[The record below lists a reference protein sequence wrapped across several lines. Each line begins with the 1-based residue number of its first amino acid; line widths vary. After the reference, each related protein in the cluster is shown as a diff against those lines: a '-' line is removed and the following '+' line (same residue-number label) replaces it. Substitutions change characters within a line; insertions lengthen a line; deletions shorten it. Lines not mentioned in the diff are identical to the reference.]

1 MSAPGLPADATG
13 LITVDL
19 DALCA
24 NWRALAQLVAPAECG
39 AVVKADAYGL
49 GAAEVIPALA
59 RAGCRTFFIATP
71 EEASAARRLV
81 PSARLFAL
89 DGLVPG
95 SAQNLV
101 AADVAPVLSGLDEI
115 ADWSAYARQA
125 GRRLP
130 AALHVDSG
138 LNRLGLSAGDVSIL
152 AGERERLEHLDVRLV
167 MSHLACADDPDHP
180 HNARQRAAFEQR
192 RATLALPSASASLA
206 ASDGLMLGAPFHYDL
221 VRPGYALYGGQAF
234 QGGATPVNPVVTVA
248 AGILQVRT
256 VDAGESV
263 GYSASWVAPRQT
275 RVAIVAAGY
284 ADGIG
289 RGLSASSN
297 ETGGVVMVHGQ
308 RAPIVGRVSMDLIT
322 VDVTDVA
329 GDVQRGDL
337 VTLIGPGLTIEAMG
351 RAAGTIGYEV
361 LTRLGTRFARRYV
374 GGGA

>member
-1 MSAPGLPADATG
+1 MTGLVLPSEATG
-13 LITVDL
+13 VITVDL
-19 DALCA
+19 DAVAA
-24 NWRALAQLVAPAECG
+24 NWRALAALVAPAECG

-59 RAGCRTFFIATP
+59 RAGCRTFFVATAA
-71 EEASAARRLV
+71 EAGAARQWV
-81 PSARLFAL
+81 PNARLFAL

-95 SAQNLV
+95 SAQILM
-101 AADVAPVLSGLDEI
+101 ATDVAPVLSGLEEI
-115 ADWSAYARQA
+115 GEWTAHARQA

-130 AALHVDSG
+130 TALHVDSG

-152 AGERERLEHLDVRLV
+152 SGERDRIENLDVRLV
-167 MSHLACADDPDHP
+167 MSHLACADEPDHP
-180 HNARQRAAFEQR
+180 HNGRQRAAFDRQR
-192 RATLALPSASASLA
+192 AALALPSARASLA

-248 AGILQVRT
+248 ACILQVRN
-256 VDAGESV
+256 VEAGESV
-263 GYSASWVAPRQT
+263 GYSASWVATRET

-284 ADGIG
+284 ADGIA
-289 RGLSASSN
+289 RGLSAASH
-297 ETGGVVMVHGQ
+297 ETSGVVMVAGQ

-322 VDVTDVA
+322 VDVTDVS
-329 GDVQRGDL
+329 GDVRRGDL

>member
-59 RAGCRTFFIATP
+59 RAGCRTFFVATP
-71 EEASAARRLV
+71 VEATAARRLV

-95 SAQNLV
+95 SAQNLIV
-101 AADVAPVLSGLDEI
+101 ADVAPVLSGLDEI
-115 ADWSAYARQA
+115 TDWSAHARQA

-138 LNRLGLSAGDVSIL
+138 LNRLGLSADDVSIL
-152 AGERERLEHLDVRLV
+152 ASERERLEHLDVRLV

-322 VDVTDVA
+322 VDVTDVV
-329 GDVQRGDL
+329 GRVQRGDL

>member
-95 SAQNLV
+95 SAQNLI

-115 ADWSAYARQA
+115 ADWSAHARQA

-138 LNRLGLSAGDVSIL
+138 LNRLGLSADDVSIL
-152 AGERERLEHLDVRLV
+152 ASERERLEHLDVRLV

-206 ASDGLMLGAPFHYDL
+206 ASDGLMLGAPFHFDL

-256 VDAGESV
+256 VDVGESV

-308 RAPIVGRVSMDLIT
+308 SAPIVGRVSMDLIT
-322 VDVTDVA
+322 VDVTDVV
-329 GDVQRGDL
+329 GRVQRGDL

>member
-95 SAQNLV
+95 SAQNFI

-115 ADWSAYARQA
+115 ADWSAHARQA

-138 LNRLGLSAGDVSIL
+138 LNRLGLSADDVSIL
-152 AGERERLEHLDVRLV
+152 ASERERLEHLDVRLV

>member
-95 SAQNLV
+95 SAQNFI

-115 ADWSAYARQA
+115 ADWSAHARQA

-138 LNRLGLSAGDVSIL
+138 LNRLGLSADDVSIL
-152 AGERERLEHLDVRLV
+152 ASERERLEHLDVRLV

-284 ADGIG
+284 ADGLG

-297 ETGGVVMVHGQ
+297 ETGGIVMVHGQ
-308 RAPIVGRVSMDLIT
+308 SAPIVGRVSMDLIT
-322 VDVTDVA
+322 VDVTDVV
-329 GDVQRGDL
+329 GRVQRGDL

>member
-1 MSAPGLPADATG
+1 
-13 LITVDL
+13 
-19 DALCA
+19 
-24 NWRALAQLVAPAECG
+24 
-39 AVVKADAYGL
+39 
-49 GAAEVIPALA
+49 
-59 RAGCRTFFIATP
+59 
-71 EEASAARRLV
+71 LV

-95 SAQNLV
+95 SAQNFI

-115 ADWSAYARQA
+115 ADWSAHARQA

-138 LNRLGLSAGDVSIL
+138 LNRLGLSADDVSIL
-152 AGERERLEHLDVRLV
+152 ASERERLEHLDVRLV

-206 ASDGLMLGAPFHYDL
+206 ASDGLMLGAPFHY
-221 VRPGYALYGGQAF
+221 GGQAF

-284 ADGIG
+284 ADGLG

-297 ETGGVVMVHGQ
+297 ETGGIVMVHGQ
-308 RAPIVGRVSMDLIT
+308 SAPIVGRVSMDLIT
-322 VDVTDVA
+322 VDVTDVV
-329 GDVQRGDL
+329 GRVQRGDL

>member
-1 MSAPGLPADATG
+1 MSVPGLPADATG

-71 EEASAARRLV
+71 EEASVARRLV

-95 SAQNLV
+95 SAQNLI

-115 ADWSAYARQA
+115 ADWSAHARQA

-138 LNRLGLSAGDVSIL
+138 LNRLGLSAGDVSSL
-152 AGERERLEHLDVRLV
+152 ARERERLEHLDVRLV
-167 MSHLACADDPDHP
+167 MSHLACADDPNHP
-180 HNARQRAAFEQR
+180 HNERQRAAFEQR

-206 ASDGLMLGAPFHYDL
+206 ASDGLMLGAPFHFDL

-234 QGGATPVNPVVTVA
+234 QGGATPVNPVVMVA

-256 VDAGESV
+256 VEAGESV

-284 ADGIG
+284 ADGLG

-297 ETGGVVMVHGQ
+297 ETGGIVMVHGQ
-308 RAPIVGRVSMDLIT
+308 SAPIVGRVSMDLIT
-322 VDVTDVA
+322 VDVTDVV
-329 GDVQRGDL
+329 GRVQRGDL

>member
-95 SAQNLV
+95 SAQNFI

-115 ADWSAYARQA
+115 ADWSAHARQA

-138 LNRLGLSAGDVSIL
+138 LNRLGLSADDVSIL
-152 AGERERLEHLDVRLV
+152 ASERERLEHLDVRLV

-256 VDAGESV
+256 VEAGESV

-289 RGLSASSN
+289 RGLSASSD

-337 VTLIGPGLTIEAMG
+337 ATLIGPGLTIEAMG